1 MNKTKTLL
9 IDFLNKNNCPFFV
22 NEPLKNHTTIGVG
35 GKTPVYILPPTKN
48 FLTEIVSYL
57 RKNCINYRILGR
69 GSNVIPDDDYN
80 AVIISCSEL
89 NKIEYFPSA
98 IMVDAGFSVNKLVP
112 ELARHE
118 LSGFEFLAGLPGS
131 IGGALYMNAGAFGR
145 EIGDFFESAR
155 VIDENGKIKI
165 VSKEGINFGYR
176 YSSFQNKQYLI
187 LAATFN
193 LHRDSKIKVERRTN
207 AILNQ
212 RIKTQP
218 VEWKSAGSIFKKPLN
233 DFSVGYAID
242 KLGLKGIRFGGA
254 EVSKKHAG
262 FIINRGNASQHD
274 IKQLIGFIKAQIK
287 EHFGVLLETEVELW

>member
-1 MNKTKTLL
+1 MNKTKALL
-9 IDFLNKNNCPFFV
+9 IDFLNENNCPFFV
-22 NEPLKNHTTIGVG
+22 NEPLKEHTTIGIG
-35 GKTPVYILPPTKN
+35 GKTPVYILPSTEN
-48 FLTEIVSYL
+48 FLIEILSYL
-57 RKNCINYRILGR
+57 RKNRINYRILGR
-69 GSNVIPDDDYN
+69 GSNVIPDDDDN
-80 AVIISCSEL
+80 VVIISSSKL
-89 NKIEYFPSA
+89 NKIEYFPSG
-98 IMVDAGFSVNKLVP
+98 IVVDAGISVNKLVP
-112 ELARHE
+112 ELTRHE

-145 EIGDFFESAR
+145 EIGDLFESAR
-155 VIDENGKIKI
+155 VIDKNGKIKT
-165 VSKEGINFGYR
+165 VSKEAINFGYR

-193 LHRDSKIKVERRTN
+193 LHKDSKIKVEKRSNTV
-207 AILNQ
+207 LNQ

-218 VEWKSAGSIFKKPLN
+218 VEWKSAGSIFKKPSH

-254 EVSKKHAG
+254 EISKKHAG

-274 IKQLIGFIKAQIK
+274 IKQLIGFIKTQIK